1 MVGAYMNA
9 YSGFAGV
16 YDLLMDDFDYPAWA
30 EYYLRLLERAGVN
43 AQNICECACG
53 TGSMTVEFAKR
64 GLKVTGVDI
73 SREMLEQAAEKARQN
88 GMRIQFVCQDM
99 CNLQLPKQADAL
111 LCTCD
116 GVNYLT
122 TPKRALSF
130 FQKAYDQIK
139 PGGAFAFDISSPHK
153 LKNVLGNAFFGLE
166 REEAAYLW
174 QNTLK
179 DDIVTMDITFFLPTE
194 EEELYERVHETH
206 RQRAHEP
213 EEIRAL
219 LMEAGF
225 TDVQIF
231 GDMHFDPPKDD
242 EMRIHFLALRK

>member
-1 MVGAYMNA
+1 MVGVNMNA

-30 EYYLRLLERAGVN
+30 DYYIGLLESAGCR

-53 TGSMTVEFAKR
+53 TGSLSVEFAKR
-64 GLKVTGVDI
+64 GMKVTGVDI

-88 GMRIQFVCQDM
+88 GVRIQLVCQDM
-99 CNLQLPKQADAL
+99 CSLQLPRPVDAV

-122 TPKRALSF
+122 SDKRALTF
-130 FQKAYDQIK
+130 FEKAYSQLR
-139 PGGAFAFDISSPHK
+139 PGGVLAFDISSPHK
-153 LKNVLGNAFFGLE
+153 LRNVLGNAFFGLE

-179 DDIVTMDITFFLPTE
+179 DDIVNMDITFFLRTE
-194 EEELYERVHETH
+194 EDLYERVHETH
-206 RQRAHEP
+206 RQRVHEP
-213 EEIRAL
+213 GNICSL
-219 LMEAGF
+219 LQQAGF
-225 TDVQIF
+225 ANIKVF
-231 GDMHFDPPKDD
+231 GDQTFDAPKDD
-242 EMRIHFLALRK
+242 EMRMHFLAVRE